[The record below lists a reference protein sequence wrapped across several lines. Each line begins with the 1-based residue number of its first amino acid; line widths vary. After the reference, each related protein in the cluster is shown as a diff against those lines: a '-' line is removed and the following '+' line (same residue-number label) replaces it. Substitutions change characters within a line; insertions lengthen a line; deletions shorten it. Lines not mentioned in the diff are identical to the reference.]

1 MISFVNAKINIG
13 LYVTGRRADGYH
25 DLSTVF
31 YPIGKL
37 SGSPESPWPFSD
49 ILEITP
55 LDAESHEFSFTGT
68 PIACPP
74 EKNLVVK
81 AVDAFEKAYTGH
93 TGNKLPRFDIRLY
106 KHIPDGAGLGGGSAD
121 ASFTLKML
129 NGLTG
134 NIFSDSEMIRLA
146 ASLGADCPFFIINRP
161 CAAAGVGEILRP
173 IDLDLSGKWLVILKP
188 SFGISTKEAF
198 SGIDCRHLSESRCP
212 VSAETLILESWRDS
226 ILNDFEPHLFYN
238 HPVLKSIKSS
248 LYDSG
253 AIYVQMSGSGSA
265 VYGIFDD
272 ESAASKAYVNGKSS
286 EGTYSA
292 IMKL

>member
-1 MISFVNAKINIG
+1 
-13 LYVTGRRADGYH
+13 
-25 DLSTVF
+25 
-31 YPIGKL
+31 
-37 SGSPESPWPFSD
+37 
-49 ILEITP
+49 
-55 LDAESHEFSFTGT
+55 
-68 PIACPP
+68 
-74 EKNLVVK
+74 
-81 AVDAFEKAYTGH
+81 
-93 TGNKLPRFDIRLY
+93 
-106 KHIPDGAGLGGGSAD
+106 
-121 ASFTLKML
+121 ML
-129 NGLTG
+129 NGLMG

-161 CAAAGVGEILRP
+161 CAAAGVGEILRS

-212 VSAETLILESWRDS
+212 VSAETLLLESWRDS

-238 HPVLKSIKSS
+238 HPVLKRIKSS

-253 AIYVQMSGSGSA
+253 AIYAQMSGRGSA

-272 ESAASKAYVNGKSS
+272 ESAASKAYLNGKSS